1 MTTKEELEKGMYYS
15 DRCLFCAEFGE
26 KSKPYICKH
35 CINKIAL
42 RLPELVEI
50 DEAKLKEIIRTHT
63 TYFLG
68 SSWEAMGED
77 VRNNLARG
85 ISHSK
90 GIIRIREK

>member
-1 MTTKEELEKGMYYS
+1 MTTKQDLEIIMTKY
-15 DRCLFCAEFGE
+15 
-26 KSKPYICKH
+26 SKPS
-35 CINKIAL
+35 NKYEKRILEATIQDIL
-42 RLPELVEI
+42 NRLPDLVEI

-68 SSWEAMGED
+68 SSWEAMGEE